1 MSNLPTVV
9 AMTANK
15 TYKQR
20 KKEKT
25 AKKITVRAAAC
36 NCYLKEQGREDEE
49 KQYHDPFCGVW
60 NIGLYK
66 NA

>member
-1 MSNLPTVV
+1 MTV
-9 AMTANK
+9 NK

-25 AKKITVRAAAC
+25 AKKITARAAC

-49 KQYHDPFCGVW
+49 KQYHDPVW